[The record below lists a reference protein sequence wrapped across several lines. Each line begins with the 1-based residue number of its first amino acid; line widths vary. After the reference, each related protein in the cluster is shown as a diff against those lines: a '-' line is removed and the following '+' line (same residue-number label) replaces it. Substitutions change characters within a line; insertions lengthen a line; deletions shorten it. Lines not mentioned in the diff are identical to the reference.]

1 MEPSKAIFSFYLGK
15 IAIDIK
21 PEAIVQLVIVLLIL
35 ALAWWSTRNM
45 KIRPSKKQTIVEWI
59 YNMLNNAVVS
69 NVGED
74 FRVIIPFIGTLGIFV
89 LVMNFTGLVGI
100 SPPTKNFSVT
110 LTLALISF
118 VMVQGYAIKKN
129 GIGGYFKG
137 YLEPVSFILPIT
149 ILERVMLP
157 ISLSLRLFGN
167 MLAAT
172 FIIELVYES
181 LEKIAWFAQLVIPI
195 PLHLYFDI
203 FDGGIQ
209 AIIFVMLTMINI
221 KIVSEHN

>member
-1 MEPSKAIFSFYLGK
+1 MESSKAIFSFYLGK
-15 IAIDIK
+15 IVIDIK
-21 PEAIVQLVIVLLIL
+21 PESIIQLIIVLLIL
-35 ALAWWSTRNM
+35 LLAWWSTR
-45 KIRPSKKQTIVEWI
+45 KLEIRPSKKQTVVEWI
-59 YNMLNNAVVS
+59 YTMLNNVVIS
-69 NVGED
+69 NVGES
-74 FRVIIPFIGTLGIFV
+74 FTSIVPFVGTLGIFV
-89 LVMNFTGLVGI
+89 LVMNLTGLVGI

-118 VMVQGYAIKKN
+118 VMVQGYAIKRN

-149 ILERVMLP
+149 ILERIMLP
-157 ISLSLRLFGN
+157 ISLALRLFGN

-172 FIIELVYES
+172 FIIELIYEN
-181 LEKIAWFAQLVIPI
+181 LEKLAWAAQLVIPI

-209 AIIFVMLTMINI
+209 AVIFVMLTMINI

>member
-1 MEPSKAIFSFYLGK
+1 MKWEEREKQEKGITMLA
-15 IAIDIK
+15 
-21 PEAIVQLVIVLLIL
+21 LVIMIIVLLIL
-35 ALAWWSTRNM
+35 AVAWWSTRNM
-45 KIRPSKKQTIVEWI
+45 KVRPTKKQTIVEWI
-59 YNMLNNAVVS
+59 YDMLNNAVVS
-69 NVGED
+69 NVGES
-74 FRVIIPFIGTLGIFV
+74 FISIVPFVGALGIFV
-89 LVMNFTGLVGI
+89 LVMNFTGLIGI

-118 VMVQGYAIKKN
+118 VVVQGYAIKKN
-129 GIGGYFKG
+129 GVKGYFKG

-181 LEKIAWFAQLVIPI
+181 LEKVAWFAQLVVPI

-209 AIIFVMLTMINI
+209 AVIFVMLTMINI

>member
-1 MEPSKAIFSFYLGK
+1 MESSKAIFSFYLGK
-15 IAIDIK
+15 IVIDIK
-21 PEAIVQLVIVLLIL
+21 PESIIQLIIVLLIL
-35 ALAWWSTRNM
+35 LLAWWSTR
-45 KIRPSKKQTIVEWI
+45 KLEIRPSKKQTVVEWI
-59 YNMLNNAVVS
+59 YTMLNNV
-69 NVGED
+69 
-74 FRVIIPFIGTLGIFV
+74 PFVGTLGIFV
-89 LVMNFTGLVGI
+89 LVMNLTGLVGI

-118 VMVQGYAIKKN
+118 VMVQGYAIKRN
-129 GIGGYFKG
+129 GIGSYFKG

-149 ILERVMLP
+149 ILERIMLP

-172 FIIELVYES
+172 FIIELIYEN
-181 LEKIAWFAQLVIPI
+181 LEKLAWAAQLVIPI

-209 AIIFVMLTMINI
+209 AVIFVMLTMINI

>member
-74 FRVIIPFIGTLGIFV
+74 FRGIIPFIGTLGIFV

-110 LTLALISF
+110 
-118 VMVQGYAIKKN
+118 
-129 GIGGYFKG
+129 
-137 YLEPVSFILPIT
+137 
-149 ILERVMLP
+149 
-157 ISLSLRLFGN
+157 
-167 MLAAT
+167 
-172 FIIELVYES
+172 
-181 LEKIAWFAQLVIPI
+181 
-195 PLHLYFDI
+195 
-203 FDGGIQ
+203 
-209 AIIFVMLTMINI
+209 
-221 KIVSEHN
+221 

>member
-1 MEPSKAIFSFYLGK
+1 MESSKAIFSFYLGK

-21 PEAIVQLVIVLLIL
+21 PEAIVELVIVLLIL

-45 KIRPSKKQTIVEWI
+45 QIRPTKKQTIVEWI

-69 NVGED
+69 NVGES
-74 FRVIIPFIGTLGIFV
+74 FISIVPFVGALGIFV

-118 VMVQGYAIKKN
+118 VMVQGYAIKTN
-129 GIGGYFKG
+129 GVKKYFKG
-137 YLEPVSFILPIT
+137 YLEPIPFIVPIT
-149 ILERVMLP
+149 ILERIMLP
-157 ISLSLRLFGN
+157 VSLSLRLFGN

-172 FIIELVYES
+172 FIVELVYES
-181 LEKIAWFAQLVIPI
+181 LEKVSWFAQLIIPI

-209 AIIFVMLTMINI
+209 AVIFIMLTMINI
-221 KIVSEHN
+221 KIVSDHN

>member
-1 MEPSKAIFSFYLGK
+1 MESSKAIFSFYLGK

-21 PEAIVQLVIVLLIL
+21 PEAIVELVIVLLIL

-74 FRVIIPFIGTLGIFV
+74 FRGIVPFIGTLGIFV

-149 ILERVMLP
+149 I
-157 ISLSLRLFGN
+157 FK
-167 MLAAT
+167 T
-172 FIIELVYES
+172 F
-181 LEKIAWFAQLVIPI
+181 W
-195 PLHLYFDI
+195 
-203 FDGGIQ
+203 
-209 AIIFVMLTMINI
+209 
-221 KIVSEHN
+221 